1 MKQLKSNPN
10 NIDETVIGKIV
21 KQTSMFHSKKN
32 CILVTDEA
40 KKQNGYSA
48 IISNKIIDTNV
59 IGVELDELGELNN
72 NDIVTIDADGIINII
87 HEANSKHN
95 AIFITG
101 RCNSNCI
108 MCPQPPVK
116 EEADRHDLNL
126 KHISLLPKDTISIGI
141 TGGEPTLIGNKLFEI
156 IVHIKKSLPKT
167 YINILSNGI
176 RFENHYCPIKIG

>member
-1 MKQLKSNPN
+1 MKQLKGIPSNIN
-10 NIDETVIGKIV
+10 ETVIGKIV
-21 KQTSMFHSKKN
+21 KQTSLFHSKKG
-32 CILVTDEA
+32 CVLVTNQA

-48 IISNKIIDTNV
+48 VITNQIIEADV
-59 IGVELDELGELNN
+59 VGVELEELHELNEHA
-72 NDIVTIDADGIINII
+72 IVTIDVDGIINVI

-116 EEADRHDLNL
+116 EEADRHELNL

-141 TGGEPTLIGNKLFEI
+141 TGGEPTLVGNKLFEI
-156 IVHIKKSLPKT
+156 INHIKKSYLKHISIFYLT
-167 YINILSNGI
+167 
-176 RFENHYCPIKIG
+176 E